1 MSEQVGDLI
10 KKAKTAAGLIQADL
24 AKAVEG
30 FATSDAGKAERGKE
44 AGSPDPLEVTKWPLN
59 RRRRQMKRHPPRKK
73 PQKTQKGKHH

>member
-30 FATSDAGKAERGKE
+30 FA
-44 AGSPDPLEVTKWPLN
+44 
-59 RRRRQMKRHPPRKK
+59 
-73 PQKTQKGKHH
+73 